1 MTALHLTLHA
11 FPHEPSIS
19 LASRIAMKHR
29 IANVSDLILDLG
41 INWPDFRNGRPT
53 AICQFAELVG
63 ADADDLTHATFA
75 PRPEGRFGFRGHLLD
90 RPMVNRRAVRICP
103 RCIMD
108 DHERGGT
115 PARHSRSHWQ
125 LTQFRFCPVHGLPIR
140 ALSRRSESLYEM
152 DVARSIEENFA
163 DIQRRADAERHQPN
177 NFESWLMRR
186 LADETSDQWIDRMP
200 ISAAVQFC
208 EKAGVAL
215 CFGPD
220 TAPLGLEEAQLA
232 QATEAA
238 FQRLTSTT
246 NDIQALLSDIWKKS
260 QSGRTGYYAAFGNLW
275 RWLDKVKADNRY
287 DQILDDVASFVF
299 DHQPIPASTV
309 LLRRECKQRR
319 YHTAKSA
326 AEAYGLNT
334 SRTYRLLHELTDD
347 HGSMAVKD
355 VDRLLFTINSCVP
368 RAKAAK
374 YLGVSTDLF
383 DRLRRLGHVRA
394 AFSAE
399 KVADLYDIGDL
410 DKLREAIFDQ
420 VQLVSQRRPNC
431 SRVVDAAGAVSML
444 AEDILTLIMDGKLE
458 FVGQQI
464 GRTKISDILV
474 NRDELR
480 DLLYGPEEPQP
491 ETKLT
496 IEQARRALH
505 LNTET
510 IAWFMR
516 EGYLPATQYWSERRR
531 RHYRLLD
538 KTDLNAFADRYV
550 SLGALVA
557 EARIQ
562 ANHVARRL
570 ERNGIIPLDFPPHLN
585 KIFLREA
592 VQPPERVGRIPPS

>member
-11 FPHEPSIS
+11 FPHEPAIS
-19 LASRIAMKHR
+19 FASRIAMKHR
-29 IANVSDLILDLG
+29 IADVSDLIRDLG
-41 INWPDFRNGRPT
+41 INWPHFRNGRPT
-53 AICQFAELVG
+53 AICQFAETVG
-63 ADADDLTHATFA
+63 ADADDLIHTTFA

-90 RPMVNRRAVRICP
+90 RPMVNRRAVRVCP

-115 PARHSRSHWQ
+115 LARHSRSHWQ
-125 LTQFRFCPVHGLPIR
+125 LTQFRICPVHGIPIR
-140 ALSRRSESLYEM
+140 MLSRRSTSRYAM
-152 DVARSIEENFA
+152 DIARNIEENFA
-163 DIQRRADAERHQPN
+163 DIQRIADAATPHPN
-177 NFESWLMRR
+177 GFESWLMRR
-186 LADETSDQWIDRMP
+186 LYDETSDLWFDRLP
-200 ISAAVQFC
+200 VSAAVQFC

-220 TAPLGLEEAQLA
+220 TAPLGLDETQLA
-232 QATEAA
+232 RSTEAA
-238 FQRLTSTT
+238 FQRLTSAT
-246 NDIQALLSDIWKKS
+246 DGIQLLLSDIWKKS
-260 QSGRTGYYAAFGNLW
+260 QLGRTGYYAAFGNLW
-275 RWLDKVKADNRY
+275 RWLDKVKTDNRY
-287 DQILDDVASFVF
+287 DQILDDVAGFVF
-299 DHQPIPASTV
+299 DHQPVPAGTI
-309 LLRRECKQRR
+309 LLGRECKQRR

-334 SRTYRLLHELTDD
+334 SRTYRLLHELADNR
-347 HGSMAVKD
+347 GSLAVKD
-355 VDRLLFTINSCVP
+355 VDRLLSTINSCLP

-374 YLGVSTDLF
+374 HLGVSTDLF

-394 AFSAE
+394 AFSTE

-410 DKLREAIFDQ
+410 DKLRQAIFDQ
-420 VQLVSQRRPNC
+420 AQLVSQRRPNC

-444 AEDILTLIMDGKLE
+444 AEDILTLIIDGELE

-496 IEQARRALH
+496 IEQARKALH

-510 IAWFMR
+510 VAWFMR
-516 EGYLPATQYWSERRR
+516 EGYLPATQHWGERRR
-531 RHYRLLD
+531 RHYHLLD
-538 KTDLNAFADRYV
+538 KTDLNAFADKYV
-550 SLGALVA
+550 SLGALAA

-570 ERNGIIPLDFPPHLN
+570 ERNGIIPLDFPRHLN

-592 VQPPERVGRIPPS
+592 VRPPEHVGRLSLS